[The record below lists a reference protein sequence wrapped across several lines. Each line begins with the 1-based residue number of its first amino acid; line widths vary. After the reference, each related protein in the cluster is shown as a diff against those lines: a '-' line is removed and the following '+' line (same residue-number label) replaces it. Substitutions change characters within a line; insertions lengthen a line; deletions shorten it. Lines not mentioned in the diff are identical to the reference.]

1 MREFTR
7 MVLRLAMV
15 IFLVAGCVENVY
27 YLGELTKNSN
37 YNDYH
42 SYGNRYGNSTYDD
55 VDEIE
60 EIEEVPSDTSQIVTY
75 EDEYPDYNSGTS
87 AVTRY

>member
-37 YNDYH
+37 YNGYH
-42 SYGNRYGNSTYDD
+42 SYGNSTYQYT
-55 VDEIE
+55 DEIE
-60 EIEEVPSDTSQIVTY
+60 EIEEVPNDTSQIVTY
-75 EDEYPDYNSGTS
+75 EDEYPDYNSGTN